1 MFLCNKNKKPIY
13 RKLVVVGDG
22 SIGKSSI
29 LNVFTK
35 GFFPQV
41 YEPTVFENYVHE
53 MTVDGQ
59 TLELSLFD
67 TAGQEEFDRLRSLSY
82 ADTHVVMM
90 CYAVD
95 SLDSLENIPNR
106 WMEEVSEY
114 CPYAK
119 LILVALKCDL
129 RDDEQAMKKMNGRP
143 VLYEEG
149 LNVARSINAVR
160 YLECS
165 AKHNRGIR
173 EVFEQAG
180 RVALSVH
187 LKTNN
192 DTSSS
197 SCIIL

>member
-1 MFLCNKNKKPIY
+1 MLVCGKSNRPIY

-35 GFFPQV
+35 GVFPQV

-53 MTVDGQ
+53 MNVDGQ
-59 TLELSLFD
+59 QLELSLWD
-67 TAGQEEFDRLRSLSY
+67 TAGQEEFDRLRTLSY

-95 SLDSLENIPNR
+95 SRDSLENITNR
-106 WMEEVSEY
+106 WLEEVVDH
-114 CPYAK
+114 CVHAK
-119 LILVALKCDL
+119 IVLVALKCDL
-129 RDDEQAMKKMNGRP
+129 RDDEDSVKKMKSPP
-143 VLYEEG
+143 VMYEEG
-149 LNVARSINAVR
+149 LTVARSINAVR

-173 EVFEQAG
+173 EVFDQAG
-180 RVALSVH
+180 RVALNVH
-187 LKTNN
+187 LKTDQ
-192 DTSSS
+192 DTKSST
-197 SCIIL
+197 CIIL

>member
-1 MFLCNKNKKPIY
+1 MIPCGKNNKPIH

-29 LNVFTK
+29 LTVFTK
-35 GFFPQV
+35 GVFPEV

-53 MTVDGQ
+53 MTVDGH

-106 WMEEVSEY
+106 WMEEVSEH

-119 LILVALKCDL
+119 IILVALKCDL
-129 RDDEQAMKKMNGRP
+129 RDDEQRLKKMKTRP
-143 VLYEEG
+143 VMYEEG
-149 LNVARSINAVR
+149 LTVARNINAVR

-173 EVFEQAG
+173 EVFDQAG

-187 LKTNN
+187 LKTNQ

-197 SCIIL
+197 TCIIL

>member
-1 MFLCNKNKKPIY
+1 MILCSKNDKPVH

-35 GFFPQV
+35 GVFPEV

-53 MTVDGQ
+53 MTVDGH

-95 SLDSLENIPNR
+95 SMDSLENIPNR
-106 WMEEVSEY
+106 WMEEVSEH

-129 RDDEQAMKKMNGRP
+129 RDEGQYWKKTQGHRTVM
-143 VLYEEG
+143 YEEG
-149 LNVARSINAVR
+149 LAVAQNINAVR

-180 RVALSVH
+180 RVALSG
-187 LKTNN
+187 NN
-192 DTSSS
+192 E
-197 SCIIL
+197 